1 MSEQILRMK
10 RKLIIL
16 ASILGLLSGCSS
28 LAPSASTPLPTPIPP
43 EYLPTIIAM
52 TAEGANLAATGTV
65 LASIPTDA
73 PTGTLIPTES
83 PTPEPTTTALPT
95 ATPTAIPAHRRAQ
108 IQFLAPGPMSRV
120 VSPVQ
125 LKMDVIAGDSALVQ
139 IDLFGEDGRLVSQ
152 IVRRVLPNQNGT
164 YEFIKIP
171 FEIPGVGELGRLTVS
186 TRDKEGRITALNSV
200 HVLLLSSGGNLIN
213 PAGNP
218 FESVGVFSPYLTEPV
233 FGGVMN
239 VRGDVW
245 PLSLQPVIFEVQG
258 PGGKS
263 LGLQALTVE
272 DKDPQLFEI
281 GIPYLVSEPTLAR
294 LTIRQDDDR
303 IPGLFYVYSQEVFL
317 NP

>member
-1 MSEQILRMK
+1 MK
-10 RKLIIL
+10 RKLILI
-16 ASILGLLSGCSS
+16 ASLLGLLAGCSS
-28 LAPSASTPLPTPIPP
+28 LTPPVSTPLPTPIPP

-73 PTGTLIPTES
+73 PTETLVPTES
-83 PTPEPTTTALPT
+83 PTPAPTATALPT
-95 ATPTAIPAHRRAQ
+95 ATSTAIPAHRRAQ

-120 VSPVQ
+120 ISPVQ

-200 HVLLLSSGGNLIN
+200 HILLLSSGANLIN

-263 LGLQALTVE
+263 LGLHVLTVE

-281 GIPYLVSEPTLAR
+281 GIPYLVTEPTLAR